1 MSNFDDMKLAVEALS
16 GGKNTVAFD
25 DIGMPSVMVVIPK
38 MVSNALITGA
48 LETTHPAFIVDGVE
62 KEKVGVSKY
71 HNIIVNNRAY
81 SLPMQD
87 PKASLNWQ
95 AAVDACKQK
104 GDGWGLMPFSLWG
117 AIALWCKKNGTMPHG
132 NNQWG
137 KDVTYT
143 HERGVGT
150 TFESASA
157 DSHAGEPCRTA
168 TGSGPATWYHDHT
181 MFGIADLNG
190 NVWDWCAGMRL
201 VNGEIQIIPYANC
214 MKATCDMGEEST
226 EWKAI
231 KADGSL
237 VTPGTDGTL
246 KYDYVS
252 NKVTLATSITNEVG
266 TEAAGTGSGCTFES
280 MALAS
285 GISAAP
291 QILKE
296 LALFPADTS
305 GYEGDYFYL
314 NNVANERFPIRGGA
328 WGHGARAG
336 VFCTYLSGPRP
347 YVGTNIG
354 FRSAFY
360 GEL

>member
-16 GGKNTVAFD
+16 GGKNTVLFD
-25 DIGMPSVMVVIPK
+25 DICMPSIMVVLPK
-38 MVSNALITGA
+38 MISNALITGA
-48 LETTHPAFIVDGVE
+48 TETVHPGFVLDGVE
-62 KEKVGVSKY
+62 KEKVALSKY
-71 HNIIVNNRAY
+71 HNIIVNDRAY

-87 PKASLNWQ
+87 PRASLNWQ
-95 AAVDACKQK
+95 TALNACRKK
-104 GDGWGLMPFSLWG
+104 GEGWGLTPFSLWG

-132 NNQWG
+132 NNNYG

-150 TFESASA
+150 SK
-157 DSHAGEPCRTA
+157 DGDKIGRTA

-181 MFGIADLNG
+181 PFGIADLNG

-214 MKATCDMGEEST
+214 MRANCDMGENST

-231 KADGSL
+231 KADGTL
-237 VTPGTDGTL
+237 VTPGTAGTL
-246 KYDYVS
+246 KYDIVS
-252 NKVTLATSITNEVG
+252 GKVTLCTTITSQVD
-266 TEAAGTGSGCTFES
+266 SGRGGTFEA
-280 MALAS
+280 MTAAS
-285 GISAAP
+285 GVTAP

-314 NNVANERFPIRGGA
+314 NNGAAERFPIRGGH
-328 WGHGARAG
+328 WYHGAGAG
-336 VFCTYLSGPRP
+336 VFCTTISNPRS
-347 YVGTNIG
+347 YVGGSLG

>member
-16 GGKNTVAFD
+16 GGKNTVLFD
-25 DIGMPSVMVVIPK
+25 DIGMPSIMVVLPK
-38 MVSNALITGA
+38 MISNALITGA
-48 LETTHPAFIVDGVE
+48 TETVHPGFILDGVE
-62 KEKVGVSKY
+62 KEKVALSKY
-71 HNIIVNNRAY
+71 HNIIVNDRAY

-87 PKASLNWQ
+87 PRASLNWQ
-95 AAVDACKQK
+95 TALNACRKK
-104 GDGWGLMPFSLWG
+104 GEGWGLTPVSLWG

-143 HERGVGT
+143 HERGVAT

-157 DSHAGEPCRTA
+157 ESHAGEPCRTA

-181 MFGIADLNG
+181 PFGIADLNG

-214 MKATCDMGEEST
+214 MRANCDMGETST

-231 KADGSL
+231 KADGTL
-237 VTPGTDGTL
+237 VTPGTAGTL
-246 KYDYVS
+246 KYDIAGG
-252 NKVTLATSITNEVG
+252 KVTLCTTITSQ
-266 TEAAGTGSGCTFES
+266 ADSGRGGTFEA
-280 MALAS
+280 MTVAS
-285 GISAAP
+285 GITAP

-296 LALFPADTS
+296 LALFPADSS

-314 NNVANERFPIRGGA
+314 NNGAAERFPIRGGS
-328 WGHGARAG
+328 WNNGAAGG
-336 VFCTYLSGPRP
+336 VFYTNLNYPRS
-347 YVGTNIG
+347 YVAGDVG

>member
-16 GGKNTVAFD
+16 GGKNTVLFD
-25 DIGMPSVMVVIPK
+25 DIGMPSIMVVLPK
-38 MVSNALITGA
+38 MISNALITGA
-48 LETTHPAFIVDGVE
+48 TETVHPGFVLDGVE
-62 KEKVGVSKY
+62 KEKVALSKY
-71 HNIIVNNRAY
+71 HNIIVNDRAY

-87 PKASLNWQ
+87 PRVSLNWQ
-95 AAVDACKQK
+95 TALNACRKK
-104 GDGWGLMPFSLWG
+104 GEGWGLTPFSLWG

-132 NNQWG
+132 NNNYG

-150 TFESASA
+150 SK
-157 DSHAGEPCRTA
+157 DGDKIGRTA

-181 MFGIADLNG
+181 PFGIADLNG

-214 MKATCDMGEEST
+214 MRANCDMGENST

-231 KADGSL
+231 KADGTL
-237 VTPGTDGTL
+237 VTPGAAGTL
-246 KYDYVS
+246 KYDIVS
-252 NKVTLATSITNEVG
+252 GKVTLCTTITSQVDSSRG
-266 TEAAGTGSGCTFES
+266 GTFEA
-280 MALAS
+280 MTAAS
-285 GISAAP
+285 GVTAP

-296 LALFPADTS
+296 LALYPADTS

-314 NNVANERFPIRGGA
+314 NNGAAERFPIRGGYWA
-328 WGHGARAG
+328 GGAAAG
-336 VFCTYLSGPRP
+336 VFYTSLSNPRS
-347 YVGTNIG
+347 YVGSSLG

>member
-16 GGKNTVAFD
+16 GGKNTVLFD
-25 DIGMPSVMVVIPK
+25 DIGMPSIMVVLPK
-38 MVSNALITGA
+38 MISNALITGA
-48 LETTHPAFIVDGVE
+48 TETVHPGFVLDGVE
-62 KEKVGVSKY
+62 KEKVALSKY
-71 HNIIVNNRAY
+71 HNIIVNDRAY

-87 PKASLNWQ
+87 PRASLNWQ
-95 AAVDACKQK
+95 TALNACRKK
-104 GDGWGLMPFSLWG
+104 GEGWGLTPFSLWG

-132 NNQWG
+132 NNNYG

-150 TFESASA
+150 SK
-157 DSHAGEPCRTA
+157 DGDKIGRTA

-181 MFGIADLNG
+181 PFGIADLNG
-190 NVWDWCAGMRL
+190 NVWDCCAGMRL

-214 MKATCDMGEEST
+214 MRANCDMGENST

-231 KADGSL
+231 KADGTL
-237 VTPGTDGTL
+237 VTPGTAGTL
-246 KYDYVS
+246 KYDIVS
-252 NKVTLATSITNEVG
+252 GKVTLCTTITSQVDSARG
-266 TEAAGTGSGCTFES
+266 GTFEA
-280 MALAS
+280 MTAAS
-285 GISAAP
+285 GVTAP

-314 NNVANERFPIRGGA
+314 NNGAAERFPFRGGG
-328 WGHGARAG
+328 WNSGASAG
-336 VFCTYLSGPRP
+336 VFYTNLGYPRS
-347 YVGTNIG
+347 YVTGDLG

>member
-16 GGKNTVAFD
+16 GGKNTVLFD
-25 DIGMPSVMVVIPK
+25 DICMPSIMVVLPK
-38 MVSNALITGA
+38 MISNALITGA
-48 LETTHPAFIVDGVE
+48 TETVHPGFVLDGVE
-62 KEKVGVSKY
+62 KEKVALSKY
-71 HNIIVNNRAY
+71 HNIIVNDRAY

-87 PKASLNWQ
+87 PRASLNWQ
-95 AAVDACKQK
+95 TALNACRKK
-104 GDGWGLMPFSLWG
+104 GEGWGLTPFSLWG

-132 NNQWG
+132 NNNYG

-150 TFESASA
+150 SK
-157 DSHAGEPCRTA
+157 DGDKIGRTA

-181 MFGIADLNG
+181 PFGIADLNG

-214 MKATCDMGEEST
+214 MRANCDMGENST

-231 KADGSL
+231 KADGTL
-237 VTPGTDGTL
+237 VTPGTAGTL
-246 KYDYVS
+246 KYDIVS
-252 NKVTLATSITNEVG
+252 GKVTLCTTITSQVD
-266 TEAAGTGSGCTFES
+266 SGRGGTFEA
-280 MALAS
+280 MTAAS
-285 GISAAP
+285 GVTAP

-314 NNVANERFPIRGGA
+314 NNGAAERFPFRGGG
-328 WGHGARAG
+328 WIDGAAAG
-336 VFCTYLSGPRP
+336 VFYTYLNYARSH
-347 YVGTNIG
+347 VSSNVG

>member
-16 GGKNTVAFD
+16 GGKNTVLFD
-25 DIGMPSVMVVIPK
+25 DIGMPSIMVVLPK
-38 MVSNALITGA
+38 MISNALITGA
-48 LETTHPAFIVDGVE
+48 TETVHPGFILDGVE
-62 KEKVGVSKY
+62 KEKVALSKY
-71 HNIIVNNRAY
+71 HNIIVNDRAY

-87 PKASLNWQ
+87 PRASLNWQ
-95 AAVDACKQK
+95 TALNACRKK
-104 GDGWGLMPFSLWG
+104 GEGWGLTPVSLWG

-143 HERGVGT
+143 HERGVAT

-157 DSHAGEPCRTA
+157 ESHAGEPCRTA

-181 MFGIADLNG
+181 PFGIADLNG

-214 MKATCDMGEEST
+214 MRANCDMGETST

-231 KADGSL
+231 KADGTL
-237 VTPGTDGTL
+237 VTPGTAGTL
-246 KYDYVS
+246 KYDIAGG
-252 NKVTLATSITNEVG
+252 KVTLCTTITSQ
-266 TEAAGTGSGCTFES
+266 ADSGRGGTFEA
-280 MALAS
+280 MTVAS
-285 GISAAP
+285 GITAP

-296 LALFPADTS
+296 LALFPADSS

-314 NNVANERFPIRGGA
+314 NNGAAERFPVRGGY
-328 WGHGARAG
+328 WNNGADAG
-336 VFCTYLSGPRP
+336 VFCTNLYNPRSRV
-347 YVGTNIG
+347 YSSVG

>member
-16 GGKNTVAFD
+16 GGKNTVLFD
-25 DIGMPSVMVVIPK
+25 DIGMPSIMVVLPK
-38 MVSNALITGA
+38 MISNALITGA
-48 LETTHPAFIVDGVE
+48 TETVHPGFILDGVE
-62 KEKVGVSKY
+62 KEKVALSKY
-71 HNIIVNNRAY
+71 HNIIVNDRAY

-87 PKASLNWQ
+87 PRASLNWQ
-95 AAVDACKQK
+95 TALNACRKK
-104 GDGWGLMPFSLWG
+104 GEGWGLTPVSLWG

-143 HERGVGT
+143 HERGVAT

-157 DSHAGEPCRTA
+157 ESHAGEPCRTA

-181 MFGIADLNG
+181 PFGIADLSG

-214 MKATCDMGEEST
+214 MRANCDMGETST

-231 KADGSL
+231 KADGTL
-237 VTPGTDGTL
+237 VTPGTAGTL
-246 KYDYVS
+246 KYDIVS
-252 NKVTLATSITNEVG
+252 GKVTLCTTITSQ
-266 TEAAGTGSGCTFES
+266 ADSGRGGTFEA
-280 MALAS
+280 MTVAS
-285 GISAAP
+285 GITAP

-314 NNVANERFPIRGGA
+314 NNGAAERFPIRGGR
-328 WGHGARAG
+328 WNGGADAG
-336 VFCTYLSGPRP
+336 VFCTSLNNPRS
-347 YVGTNIG
+347 YVDGYVG

>member
-16 GGKNTVAFD
+16 GGKNTVLFD
-25 DIGMPSVMVVIPK
+25 DIGMPSIMVVLPK
-38 MVSNALITGA
+38 MISNALITGA
-48 LETTHPAFIVDGVE
+48 TETVHPGFILDGVE
-62 KEKVGVSKY
+62 KEKVALSKY
-71 HNIIVNNRAY
+71 HNIIVNDRAY

-87 PKASLNWQ
+87 PRASLNWQ
-95 AAVDACKQK
+95 TALNACRKK
-104 GDGWGLMPFSLWG
+104 GEGWGLTPVSLWG

-132 NNQWG
+132 NNNWG

-143 HERGVGT
+143 HERGVAT

-157 DSHAGEPCRTA
+157 ASHAGEPCRTA

-181 MFGIADLNG
+181 PFGIADLNG

-201 VNGEIQIIPYANC
+201 VRGEIQIIPYANC
-214 MKATCDMGEEST
+214 MRANCDMGESST

-231 KADGSL
+231 KADGTL
-237 VTPGTDGTL
+237 VTPGTAGTL

-252 NKVTLATSITNEVG
+252 GKVTLCTTITNTVG
-266 TEAAGTGSGCTFES
+266 EEANGTGSGSQFQS
-280 MALAS
+280 MVAAS
-285 GISAAP
+285 GVTAP

-296 LALFPADTS
+296 LALFPADTD

-314 NNVANERFPIRGGA
+314 NNGATERFPIRGGY
-328 WGHGARAG
+328 WGHGAAAG
-336 VFCTYLSGPRP
+336 VFDTHLSAARSL
-347 YVGTNIG
+347 VGTSFG

>member
-16 GGKNTVAFD
+16 GGKNTVLFD
-25 DIGMPSVMVVIPK
+25 DIGMPSIMVVLPK
-38 MVSNALITGA
+38 MISNALITGA
-48 LETTHPAFIVDGVE
+48 TETVHPGFILDGVE
-62 KEKVGVSKY
+62 KEKVALSKY
-71 HNIIVNNRAY
+71 HNIIVNDRAY

-87 PKASLNWQ
+87 PRASLNWQ
-95 AAVDACKQK
+95 TALNACRKK
-104 GDGWGLMPFSLWG
+104 GEGWGLTPVSLWG

-143 HERGVGT
+143 HERGVAT

-157 DSHAGEPCRTA
+157 ESHAGEPCRTA

-181 MFGIADLNG
+181 PFGIADLNG

-214 MKATCDMGEEST
+214 MRANCDMGETST

-231 KADGSL
+231 KADGTL
-237 VTPGTDGTL
+237 VTPGTAGTL
-246 KYDYVS
+246 KYDIAGG
-252 NKVTLATSITNEVG
+252 KVTLCTTITSQ
-266 TEAAGTGSGCTFES
+266 ADSGRGGTFEA
-280 MALAS
+280 MTVAS
-285 GISAAP
+285 GITAP

-296 LALFPADTS
+296 LALFPADSS

-314 NNVANERFPIRGGA
+314 NNGAAERFPIRGGG
-328 WGHGARAG
+328 WNSGASAG
-336 VFCTYLSGPRP
+336 VFYTSLYAPRSN
-347 YVGTNIG
+347 VRGDVG

>member
-16 GGKNTVAFD
+16 GGKNTVLFD
-25 DIGMPSVMVVIPK
+25 DIGMPSIMVVLPK
-38 MVSNALITGA
+38 MISNALITGA
-48 LETTHPAFIVDGVE
+48 TETVHPGFVLDGVE
-62 KEKVGVSKY
+62 KEKVALSKY
-71 HNIIVNNRAY
+71 HNIIVNDRAY

-87 PKASLNWQ
+87 PRVSLNRQ
-95 AAVDACKQK
+95 TALNACRKK
-104 GDGWGLMPFSLWG
+104 GEGWGLTPFSLWG

-132 NNQWG
+132 NNNYG

-150 TFESASA
+150 SK
-157 DSHAGEPCRTA
+157 DGDKIGRTA

-181 MFGIADLNG
+181 PFGIADLNG

-214 MKATCDMGEEST
+214 MRANCDMGENST

-231 KADGSL
+231 KADGTL
-237 VTPGTDGTL
+237 VTPGAAGTL
-246 KYDYVS
+246 KYDIVS
-252 NKVTLATSITNEVG
+252 GKVTLCTTITSQVDSSRG
-266 TEAAGTGSGCTFES
+266 GTFEA
-280 MALAS
+280 MTAAS
-285 GISAAP
+285 GVTAP

-296 LALFPADTS
+296 LALYPADTS

-314 NNVANERFPIRGGA
+314 NNGAAERFPFRGGGWA
-328 WGHGARAG
+328 DGANAG
-336 VFCTYLSGPRP
+336 VFCTYLSYPRSN
-347 YVGTNIG
+347 VSSLLG